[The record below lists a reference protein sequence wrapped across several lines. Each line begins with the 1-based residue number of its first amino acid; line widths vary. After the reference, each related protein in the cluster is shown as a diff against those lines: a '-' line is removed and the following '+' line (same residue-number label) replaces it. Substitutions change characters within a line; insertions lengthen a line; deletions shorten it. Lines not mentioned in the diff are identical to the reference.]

1 MQGDSDPP
9 SYRSPHAGGRA
20 TVELR
25 ALGELGVLARIR
37 TAVGKT
43 RSTGVRIGIGDDTA
57 VLAVT
62 PGTSLLATTDLLV
75 EDIHF
80 RRAWASPADIGWK
93 AMAVEP
99 SGVASMG
106 GGAPWASR
114 PAPLPR

>member
-9 SYRSPHAGGRA
+9 RYRSPHAGGRA
-20 TVELR
+20 TAELR
-25 ALGELGVLARIR
+25 ALGVLARIR

-43 RSTGVRIGIGDDTA
+43 RSTGVRSGIGDDTA

-93 AMAVEP
+93 AMAVNL
-99 SGVASMG
+99 SDVASMG
-106 GGAPWASR
+106 GVP
-114 PAPLPR
+114 